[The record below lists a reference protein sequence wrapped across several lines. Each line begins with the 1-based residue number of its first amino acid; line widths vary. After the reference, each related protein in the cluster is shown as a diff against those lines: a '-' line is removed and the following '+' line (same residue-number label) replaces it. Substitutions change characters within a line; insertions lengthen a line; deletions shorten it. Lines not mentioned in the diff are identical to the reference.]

1 MKVILLTDVARLGNQ
16 GEVVEVRDG
25 FARNYLI
32 PRKLA
37 VKADEA
43 SLRQLENI
51 RKEIAQRQAKLSRR
65 LMSLSEQLGMVTL
78 KTQLRMGSEGAYGAI
93 TNADIAA
100 LLHEAGHK
108 IDKHAIILE
117 EPIKAPGVYDI
128 PIKLG
133 PEVTATVKLWV
144 TEAPVG

>member
-1 MKVILLTDVARLGNQ
+1 MKVILLTDVERLGKR
-16 GEVVEVRDG
+16 GEVIEVRDG

-37 VKADEA
+37 LQADEA
-43 SLRQLENI
+43 TLRQLENF
-51 RKEIAQRQAKLSRR
+51 RKEIVHRQAKMTRR
-65 LMSLSEQLGMVTL
+65 LMSLNEQLGMVTL

-93 TNADIAA
+93 TNTTIAE
-100 LLHEAGHK
+100 LLQQAGHK
-108 IDKHAIILE
+108 IDKHAIVLKD
-117 EPIKAPGVYDI
+117 PIKAPGVYDI

-133 PEVTATVKLWV
+133 ANVTATVKLWV